1 MIPYSR
7 PKPSDLYTLSQ
18 SKLLKN
24 HTLQRSTYLYS
35 PSTVVS
41 PPPPP
46 EIPRALRETGRDLF
60 LRDPQNVL
68 QGRGN
73 AKPFIAFSAC
83 HLKPTNSKVRN

>member
-35 PSTVVS
+35 PYTVVS
-41 PPPPP
+41 PPPPRDT
-46 EIPRALRETGRDLF
+46 RALRETGRDLF

-68 QGRGN
+68 RGRGK